1 MACCYVTTFRD
12 IWPRLAHSHCAISPG
27 LQLAT
32 LVPGTM
38 YWYRIVRVRVQV
50 LVTFVFV
57 FRSMTYNV
65 VLHATYRHSGTTYL
79 LSLLA

>member
-1 MACCYVTTFRD
+1 MLLRD
-12 IWPRLAHSHCAISPG
+12 NLPGHLAPFGS
-27 LQLAT
+27 LALRDFSRIT

-57 FRSMTYNV
+57 LRSMTYNV
-65 VLHATYRHSGTTYL
+65 VHATYRHSGTTYL